1 MGLDPSTTSAQ
12 NAPLPSNLVNTT
24 PTRGVTSLNRT
35 FGESFAHARSVGR
48 LQRGRAK
55 LRPPVNNKSNNARGG
70 GSGVGELGEGSR
82 WDSRWENRIVSGE
95 GMSLMGTHV

>member
-1 MGLDPSTTSAQ
+1 MGLDPSTTSPQ
-12 NAPLPSNLVNTT
+12 NAPLPFNLVNTT

-55 LRPPVNNKSNNARGG
+55 LRPPVNNNKSNNARGG
-70 GSGVGELGEGSR
+70 DPGVGELGEGSR
-82 WDSRWENRIVSGE
+82 WGESRIVSGE
-95 GMSLMGTHV
+95 EMSLMGTHV